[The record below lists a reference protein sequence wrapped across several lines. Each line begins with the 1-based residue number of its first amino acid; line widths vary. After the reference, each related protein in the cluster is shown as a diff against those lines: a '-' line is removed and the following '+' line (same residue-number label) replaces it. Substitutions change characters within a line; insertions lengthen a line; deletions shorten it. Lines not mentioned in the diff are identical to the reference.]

1 MVKVKQYPRIS
12 NGDRRDE
19 NYITFSKART
29 FDEDQK
35 EIWETLKYHYS
46 LRNIF
51 DAFGGYK
58 LLEARK
64 ATILGK
70 LRKYFPVTH
79 PRVATINV
87 RRSEILDLDYIF
99 QTMPL
104 LVIDKIKSIHR
115 SDMAS
120 QKEPINI
127 ELMTI
132 VEKTQR
138 MPYVSFCPST
148 VAKVTGRHR
157 LRKTPTFPLKIKSNI
172 RITMKAIPELNL

>member
-1 MVKVKQYPRIS
+1 MAKSNPRCFSSDTEYEYASKNYQGIMVKVRQYPRIS
-12 NGDRRDE
+12 NGDRRDV

-29 FDEDQK
+29 FDEGQK
-35 EIWETLKYHYS
+35 EIWETLKYHFS
-46 LRNIF
+46 LRNMF

-64 ATILGK
+64 AT
-70 LRKYFPVTH
+70 
-79 PRVATINV
+79 
-87 RRSEILDLDYIF
+87 
-99 QTMPL
+99 PL

-148 VAKVTGRHR
+148 VAKETGRHR

-172 RITMKAIPELNL
+172 